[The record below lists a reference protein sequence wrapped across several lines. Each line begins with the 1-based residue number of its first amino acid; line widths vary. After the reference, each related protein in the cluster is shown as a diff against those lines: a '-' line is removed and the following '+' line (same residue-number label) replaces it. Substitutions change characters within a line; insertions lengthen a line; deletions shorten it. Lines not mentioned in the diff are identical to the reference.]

1 MANGTDIPQEAHDTY
16 KHTVNWIHNLLRAY
30 KDEESPNQNPYDVSA
45 YSDETREEIESSVYG
60 IRVLKTLELQLAGGG
75 PDYRILCD
83 LDSDGSI
90 SNIRFKYAW
99 WSSPFIIEVDNY
111 DDEMLFKWFI
121 ETYMGDIQD
130 FLENGLNTI

>member
-16 KHTVNWIHNLLRAY
+16 KHIVNWIHNLLNIYQA
-30 KDEESPNQNPYDVSA
+30 DESKGG
-45 YSDETREEIESSVYG
+45 SDDSREETIEEIESSVYG

>member
-16 KHTVNWIHNLLRAY
+16 KDIVNWIHNLLRAY
-30 KDEESPNQNPYDVSA
+30 EKDESKGG
-45 YSDETREEIESSVYG
+45 SDESREETIEEIESSVYG

-90 SNIRFKYAW
+90 SNIQFKYAW

-111 DDEMLFKWFI
+111 DDEMLFKWFV

-130 FLENGLNTI
+130 FLENGLNKI

>member
-16 KHTVNWIHNLLRAY
+16 KDIVNMFHNWLRAY
-30 KDEESPNQNPYDVSA
+30 EKDESS
-45 YSDETREEIESSVYG
+45 YSEETLEEIESSVYG

-83 LDSDGSI
+83 IDNNGHI

-99 WSSPFIIEVDNY
+99 WSAPFIIEVDNY

-121 ETYMGDIQD
+121 HRYMGDIQD
-130 FLENGLNTI
+130 FLENGVNTI

>member
-16 KHTVNWIHNLLRAY
+16 KDIVNMFHNWLRAY
-30 KDEESPNQNPYDVSA
+30 EKDESKGG
-45 YSDETREEIESSVYG
+45 SDESREETIEEIESSVYG

>member
-16 KHTVNWIHNLLRAY
+16 KNIVNRFHNWLRAY
-30 KDEESPNQNPYDVSA
+30 RDEEA
-45 YSDETREEIESSVYG
+45 IEETLEEIETSVYG

-83 LDSDGSI
+83 LDSDGTI
-90 SNIRFKYAW
+90 TNIRFKYAW

-111 DDEMLFKWFI
+111 DDEMLLKWFI

-130 FLENGLNTI
+130 FLENGLNKI